1 MEWYD
6 QRKQNL
12 MEWISEHQT
21 GIYLTLI
28 VHLVAAIVLMLVKI
42 GTLTEPKQTELLM
55 DFSAQEKEQM
65 QADQSQSNREVLERA
80 KEAIKAASNLRNVAV
95 NEADRS
101 KKRDAVLDEAEELQR
116 KLDATKRMQEQANK
130 ELSDLGRKVAERAA
144 QASAQRNASEE
155 SPYVGESV
163 ISWRLTDRK
172 AIYLP
177 NPVYTCEQGG
187 EVEVNIVVN
196 RRGYVQQVSLS
207 KKSTG
212 VSVCIAEAAL
222 RAAKQSRFSA
232 SGSDG
237 QTGFI
242 RYRFMSQR

>member
-42 GTLTEPKQTELLM
+42 GTLTEPKQAELLM

-116 KLDATKRMQEQANK
+116 KLDATKRMQEQANQ

-144 QASAQRNASEE
+144 QASAQRNASEA

-232 SGSDG
+232 SGSDD